1 MKRIDDFEMRL
12 HLDRPAV
19 VCTAAV
25 SLLTAVAAV
34 APSTAL
40 ADDTLPTQLP
50 TVASLADAATTAA
63 TDAVAAAPL
72 PDVTAD
78 AGAAPGL
85 DAAPVVDAPAST
97 PSETVPAAPSGDTV
111 TQGPAP
117 IADGASQSGSAGD
130 ITPPTADT
138 AADTPPAAPQPKP
151 STASTTPTA
160 PPASASSS
168 ANVNVSVRIDSPG
181 DNGPV
186 SQVNVAGGAV
196 APLSTAGTPETTPV
210 TPPPGTTKQ
219 SSAPAPVPQPSSGAS
234 DTWYWNWDCLGTAPI
249 SAISPTGSGTD
260 SFPTSWTWIWNCGDK
275 FSQYQPETP
284 SGYPQINTNIAIRI
298 SSPGNDG
305 SVTQVNVGAGIT
317 IPVAAPVHGAPF
329 PPSPVNL
336 PPPLDTALGAVSAAL
351 DPVLAA
357 TPFVDTTDITAVHDP
372 VEASDASAGPVSAT
386 PFAAPVAPIGEPTT
400 RANPLGPR
408 AGGFRTFRIP
418 LAPVVGFAPTTA
430 SAVDAAWRAS
440 SPASSDGS
448 KTTAR
453 PPEATPRP
461 RVSRVPAKA
470 PVISVSGVSASAAAG
485 GTGGSS
491 GSGLP
496 LLLALP
502 FVAALLDLARRVA
515 IEHATWPSGHRR
527 RVPERPG

>member
-1 MKRIDDFEMRL
+1 MRL
-12 HLDRPAV
+12 RLDRPAV

-25 SLLTAVAAV
+25 SLVTAVAAV
-34 APSTAL
+34 APSTAR

-63 TDAVAAAPL
+63 TDAVAAAAV

-78 AGAAPGL
+78 TGAAPGL
-85 DAAPVVDAPAST
+85 DAAPVVAPPEST
-97 PSETVPAAPSGDTV
+97 PSEPVPGAPSGDTV
-111 TQGPAP
+111 TQAPAP
-117 IADGASQSGSAGD
+117 IADGASQSGPVGD
-130 ITPPTADT
+130 ITPSTADT

-151 STASTTPTA
+151 STVSTTPVA
-160 PPASASSS
+160 PPVPSPAS

-186 SQVNVAGGAV
+186 SQANVTGGAV
-196 APLSTAGTPETTPV
+196 APLSTASAPGQTPV
-210 TPPPGTTKQ
+210 TPPPGNTTQ
-219 SSAPAPVPQPSSGAS
+219 SPAPAPAPRTTSGAS
-234 DTWYWNWDCLGTAPI
+234 DTWYWSWDCLGTAPI
-249 SAISPTGSGTD
+249 SAISPAGSGTG
-260 SFPTSWTWIWNCGDK
+260 SFPTSWTWIWNCGDNS
-275 FSQYQPETP
+275 SQYQSETP
-284 SGYPQINTNIAIRI
+284 NGYPQINTNIAIRI

-305 SVTQVNVGAGIT
+305 SVTQVNVGGGIT

-329 PPSPVNL
+329 PPSPVNV
-336 PPPLDTALGAVSAAL
+336 PPLDTTLGAVSAAL
-351 DPVLAA
+351 GPVLAA
-357 TPFVDTTDITAVHDP
+357 TPFVDTTDITPVLDP

-386 PFAAPVAPIGEPTT
+386 PFAAPVAPIGEPAMRTN
-400 RANPLGPR
+400 RLGLR
-408 AGGFRTFRIP
+408 AGGFRGFRIP
-418 LAPVVGFAPTTA
+418 MAPVVGFAPTTR

-440 SPASSDGS
+440 SPASSHGS
-448 KTTAR
+448 KAPAR

-461 RVSRVPAKA
+461 RASHAPAKA

-496 LLLALP
+496 LLLTLP

-515 IEHATWPSGHRR
+515 LEHATWPTGHRR

>member
-1 MKRIDDFEMRL
+1 MRL

-25 SLLTAVAAV
+25 SLVTAVAAV
-34 APSTAL
+34 APPTAR

-63 TDAVAAAPL
+63 SDAVAAASL

-78 AGAAPGL
+78 TGAAPGL
-85 DAAPVVDAPAST
+85 DAAPVVEAPEST
-97 PSETVPAAPSGDTV
+97 PSEPVPAAPSGDTV
-111 TQGPAP
+111 TQDPVP
-117 IADGASQSGSAGD
+117 IADGASQSGSGGD
-130 ITPPTADT
+130 ITPRTADT
-138 AADTPPAAPQPKP
+138 AADTPPAASQPKP
-151 STASTTPTA
+151 STASTTPAA
-160 PPASASSS
+160 PPVPASAS

-196 APLSTAGTPETTPV
+196 APLSTAGAPEKTPV
-210 TPPPGTTKQ
+210 APPPGNTTQ
-219 SSAPAPVPQPSSGAS
+219 SSAPAPAPQTTDGAS

-249 SAISPTGSGTD
+249 SAISPAGSGTG
-260 SFPTSWTWIWNCGDK
+260 SFPTSWTWIWNCGDNS
-275 FSQYQPETP
+275 SQYQSETRN
-284 SGYPQINTNIAIRI
+284 GYPQINTNIAIRI

-305 SVTQVNVGAGIT
+305 SVTQVNVGAGVT

-329 PPSPVNL
+329 PPSPVNV
-336 PPPLDTALGAVSAAL
+336 PPLETALGAVSAAL
-351 DPVLAA
+351 GPVLAA
-357 TPFVDTTDITAVHDP
+357 TPFVDTTDITAVLDP
-372 VEASDASAGPVSAT
+372 GATTATTTGPVSAT
-386 PFAAPVAPIGEPTT
+386 PFAAPVAPIDKPALRTT
-400 RANPLGPR
+400 PLQRR
-408 AGGFRTFRIP
+408 AGSFPGLRIP
-418 LAPVVGFAPTTA
+418 LAPIVRFTPATT
-430 SAVDAAWRAS
+430 SAVDAAWRAASPMS
-440 SPASSDGS
+440 SEGS
-448 KTTAR
+448 EAPKR

-461 RVSRVPAKA
+461 RAPRAPAKA
-470 PVISVSGVSASAAAG
+470 PVISVSGVSASAAG
-485 GTGGSS
+485 GGAGGSS

-515 IEHATWPSGHRR
+515 LEHATWPSGHRR